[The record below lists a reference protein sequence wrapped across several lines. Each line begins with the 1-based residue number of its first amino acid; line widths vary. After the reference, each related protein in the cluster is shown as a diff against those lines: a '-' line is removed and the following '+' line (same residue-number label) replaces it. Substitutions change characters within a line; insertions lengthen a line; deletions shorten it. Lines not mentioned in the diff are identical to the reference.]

1 VEVTDHTLSTSTE
14 LKHIVSA
21 SLIAKSYTSLCSR
34 VRNNDEAQLKNK
46 KVN

>member
-1 VEVTDHTLSTSTE
+1 VEVTNHTPSTSTE
-14 LKHIVSA
+14 LKHVISA

-34 VRNNDEAQLKNK
+34 VCNNDEAQLKNK